1 MLKTEHRQGR
11 AVVKVVSDITEGLAI
26 ELVAHIRRLRDE
38 CFHER
43 VELEIASDGGSVLAL
58 GYFLDALD
66 EFRASGLEVVTRAL
80 TSAAS
85 DLVASDN
92 TCSVRAKVPCR
103 KATCRRR
110 ALISLHSHIALPA
123 LHPAAGKWRPVSLAP

>member
-11 AVVKVVSDITEGLAI
+11 AVVKVVSDITEELAI

-38 CFHER
+38 GFHER
-43 VELEIASDGGSVLAL
+43 VDLEIASNGGSVLAL

-66 EFRASGLEVVTRAL
+66 RFHASGLEVVTRAL

-85 DLVASDN
+85 AAADLVALGDRREASGARP
-92 TCSVRAKVPCR
+92 SLPAGFGRHRAAPPVRRPVR
-103 KATCRRR
+103 LRR
-110 ALISLHSHIALPA
+110 AHLGGLGP
-123 LHPAAGKWRPVSLAP
+123 